1 MATSKKGN
9 GRTIAEINQKI
20 KTGNAQV
27 LTAEE
32 MKKLV
37 ESSGVEVA
45 YKEVDVVKQEPSEP
59 CALQEP

>member
-1 MATSKKGN
+1 MTTAMFYIPRMKLVALEMETSKKVN

-20 KTGNAQV
+20 KSGDVQV
-27 LTAEE
+27 LSAEE

-45 YKEVDVVKQEPSEP
+45 YK
-59 CALQEP
+59 